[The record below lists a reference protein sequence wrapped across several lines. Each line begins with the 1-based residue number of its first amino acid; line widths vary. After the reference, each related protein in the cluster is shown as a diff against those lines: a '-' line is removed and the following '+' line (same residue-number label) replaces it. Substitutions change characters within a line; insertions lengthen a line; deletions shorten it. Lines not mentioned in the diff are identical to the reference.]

1 MWARLQII
9 CFSGQVLPS
18 PCKGNFS
25 LQLLPKHY
33 VQFFYYFSDQLLVH
47 LVSLLV
53 FCGFVFSDF
62 DFYFICFEII
72 GPDEPLNLIGS
83 LCCKLIIFAQN
94 HILFPANENGSVKQ
108 KQSDFNFQ
116 WVDGT
121 RNASFVTLCVYI
133 ASTET
138 CLKHGNQHH

>member
-9 CFSGQVLPS
+9 CFSGQLSRYCLPLVKVIS
-18 PCKGNFS
+18 LYNFY
-25 LQLLPKHY
+25 LKLCTI
-33 VQFFYYFSDQLLVH
+33 FYYFSDQLLVH

-53 FCGFVFSDF
+53 FCEFVFSDF

-72 GPDEPLNLIGS
+72 GPLNLIGS
-83 LCCKLIIFAQN
+83 LQCSLLSIVDNFSSKFA
-94 HILFPANENGSVKQ
+94 HGSVKQ

-121 RNASFVTLCVYI
+121 RNASFLTSCVYI

-138 CLKHGNQHH
+138 SSSTC